1 MKPQLM
7 KPQAMKPQAMKPQ
20 AMKPQSMELQ
30 SMKRLQFRL
39 VLSVAI
45 SLVGACLG
53 ASQGRCEYRHALVI
67 GPSAAPVGAPTAAA
81 PGAPA
86 GTAAGTPNPSGRDV
100 EAVAGALAKRGFTV
114 TRVESVATV
123 KELDDAVRAFAPT
136 VTTGG
141 TALVYFTGKASWA
154 PVPQGMNPP
163 RQELAFHTRD
173 GNRQLLSAVL
183 RPLVVPN
190 LGPYGHGWQ
199 GPQSGSRMN
208 VLIVD
213 ADLPEPPLPPPPAQA
228 NPPPSSPPTPPS
240 TTPPPPAP
248 SPSKTND
255 AAAGK
260 AVIEPAPLPES
271 LVILRPAV
279 PTATVGPAA
288 STTPPAPAAPA
299 GTVTPSPA
307 ATPHASTVDAGG
319 LSPLAERLVAGLNAS
334 RSLDAVLAGLS
345 PRVMSSLAEGELA
358 RLAAPASRAVSPPTT
373 LGPGARPGDEWV
385 DANGMVFCWCPA
397 GEFTIGSAADE
408 PGRQADET
416 QFAVSFA
423 EGFWMAKHELCYR
436 ETLPLGCAIY
446 LSTGENKLQP
456 ANKATGM
463 DHAKLLTGLN
473 AKAPPGWEYSRPT
486 EAEWE
491 YAARAGTT
499 TAYSFGSNPAELA
512 RFGNFADRTL
522 RESASRS
529 EVAKAAGNNS
539 PHKVYNGDLQTGLF
553 TYAHPVWNDSQT
565 TMARIGSYPPNPWGL
580 CDMHGNVAELVAT
593 LYSPTRLAPFV
604 PLEKRAEWNAK
615 PESERF
621 ARGGVCKGGSWASL
635 PSACRSAFR
644 GWSSVADNI
653 VGMRVML
660 RRRGAAV
667 APPEPRQTTLV
678 PAGFYSSAGASATID
693 ANGAVTVTGTATVG
707 DTYTVTCPVPAGLEP
722 FALRLELLAD
732 PALPKQGPGR
742 RADGAFYVSDATIAV
757 KRGAGPATTAEVL
770 EARSDVK
777 PSPVSVLL
785 DGRPETVW
793 GGPGDGKNHDVEFT
807 IGVPART
814 GGDGARWRHPLAASQ
829 PITELVLTVTH
840 PASPNYG
847 TATLGKFRIVAI
859 HDDAVSTPKESKP

>member
-1 MKPQLM
+1 
-7 KPQAMKPQAMKPQ
+7 
-20 AMKPQSMELQ
+20 MKPQSMKPQ
-30 SMKRLQFRL
+30 SMKPRQLPL
-39 VLSVAI
+39 LLSVAI
-45 SLVGACLG
+45 SLLGACLG

-67 GPSAAPVGAPTAAA
+67 GSSASPAGTPAGSAAGSAAGTPA
-81 PGAPA
+81 GKPA
-86 GTAAGTPNPSGRDV
+86 GTAAGATASRPNASSRDV
-100 EAVAGALAKRGFTV
+100 EAVAGALAKQGFTV

-163 RQELAFHTRD
+163 RQELALHTRD

-199 GPQSGSRMN
+199 GPQSGSRIN
-208 VLIVD
+208 LLIVD
-213 ADLPEPPLPPPPAQA
+213 ADLPEPPQPASPTPA
-228 NPPPSSPPTPPS
+228 NPPSSSPTTSPSAPPS
-240 TTPPPPAP
+240 AP

-255 AAAGK
+255 LAAGK
-260 AVIEPAPLPES
+260 VAVEPAPLPES

-279 PTATVGPAA
+279 PTAPAA
-288 STTPPAPAAPA
+288 PTASATPPAPAVPTGNVASSLPATPNAPA
-299 GTVTPSPA
+299 VE
-307 ATPHASTVDAGG
+307 AGG

-345 PRVMSSLAEGELA
+345 TRVMSSLAEGELA
-358 RLAAPASRAVSPPTT
+358 RLAGPASRAVSPPTT
-373 LGPGARPGDEWV
+373 LGSGTRPGDEWV
-385 DANGMVFCWCPA
+385 DAHGMVFCWCPA

-408 PGRQADET
+408 PGRQSDES

-423 EGFWMAKHELCYR
+423 DGFWMAKYELCYR

-499 TAYSFGSNPAELA
+499 TAYWFGSNPAELA

-553 TYAHPVWNDSQT
+553 TYAHPVWNDAQT

-593 LYSPTRLAPFV
+593 LYAPTRLAPFV

-621 ARGGVCKGGSWASL
+621 ARGAVCKGGSWASL
-635 PSACRSAFR
+635 PGTCRSAFR

-667 APPEPRQTTLV
+667 DPPEPRLTTLV
-678 PAGFYSSAGASATID
+678 PDSFSSSAGASATID
-693 ANGAVTVTGTATVG
+693 ANGSVTVTGTATAG

-722 FALRLELLAD
+722 FAVRLELLAD

-757 KRGAGPATTAEVL
+757 KRGAGPAAAAEVL

-793 GGPGDGKNHDVEFT
+793 GGPGDGKNHEAVFT
-807 IGVPART
+807 IGLPART
-814 GGDGARWRHPLAASQ
+814 GGDGARWRHPLAVSQ
-829 PITELVLTVTH
+829 PITSITVTIAH
-840 PASPNYG
+840 PSSPNYG
-847 TATLGKFRIVAI
+847 AATLGKFRLVAV
-859 HDDAVSTPKESKP
+859 HDDAIATSKEATP